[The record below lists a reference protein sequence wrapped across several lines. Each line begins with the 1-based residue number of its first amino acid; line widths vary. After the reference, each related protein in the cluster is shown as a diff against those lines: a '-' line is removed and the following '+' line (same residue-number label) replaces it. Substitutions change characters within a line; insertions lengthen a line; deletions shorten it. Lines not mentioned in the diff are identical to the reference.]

1 MFFDSELPSPQPEPK
16 TVANDDVVSTYA
28 LNGDILV
35 FAHLYLFIC
44 LVFSTVLGFI
54 LFLFMAPRIV
64 F

>member
-16 TVANDDVVSTYA
+16 IEANDDAVSTYV

-44 LVFSTVLGFI
+44 PVFSTALGSI